1 MTTITK
7 KEKQALQRRIAMLNR
22 ELLYS
27 MTNEMIA
34 QSNSIF
40 GSAITMDIIDQ
51 ANKEQNTY
59 WSDDGDDDSNDE
71 Y

>member
-59 WSDDGDDDSNDE
+59 WPDDYDDDSNDE